1 MAVAAPARPA
11 RTAVRSARFAHLLT
25 AGLVDSFGMTFGW
38 TVFSLLVLDTG
49 GLVAV
54 GVCNAAMLVGVALSA
69 PATAWLSGRLDTRRL
84 LRVASGTEAVLRVA
98 SFLLLLSGASLA
110 VLAAVIAVMYA
121 AGLAAYAGMRAEVS
135 AASRPGRHGATMTS
149 FVVAIMAAEA
159 AGVTCAA
166 LLPGQ
171 PPGTA
176 GGVLA

>member
-69 PATAWLSGRLDTRRL
+69 PATAWLSGRLDTRRPCSGSP
-84 LRVASGTEAVLRVA
+84 ASCCCCPAPRWPCW
-98 SFLLLLSGASLA
+98 
-110 VLAAVIAVMYA
+110 
-121 AGLAAYAGMRAEVS
+121 
-135 AASRPGRHGATMTS
+135 RP
-149 FVVAIMAAEA
+149 
-159 AGVTCAA
+159 
-166 LLPGQ
+166 
-171 PPGTA
+171 
-176 GGVLA
+176 